1 MRRLSIIVV
10 LLTIAVGLLTACGQP
25 ATQAALPQPQS
36 TASAQPTATKV
47 APTAQP
53 TQTAAVPTTIATS
66 VPTVAATSTPAP
78 ISATQALTTPVRVT
92 ITREGLA
99 EPIIDVVVVPGG
111 VILSGGHRIP
121 WTDDHKATW
130 YTGYCG
136 VGPAYSCRVF
146 ISGHRL
152 KWKKTPEIP
161 APFKD
166 LPKVKVGDT
175 LTIYT
180 ADGNSQSFPVTLS
193 KGVAAEEAG
202 QFVGRSKGHPVI
214 TLMTCS
220 GNFTQQDGETIASD
234 RWVVEA

>member
-1 MRRLSIIVV
+1 MLRLFTVP
-10 LLTIAVGLLTACGQP
+10 LLVIAVSLLVGCGQP
-25 ATQAALPQPQS
+25 ATQAATPQPQP
-36 TASAQPTATKV
+36 TALAQPSATKA
-47 APTAQP
+47 APPAQP
-53 TQTAAVPTTIATS
+53 TQTAAMPTTIATA
-66 VPTVAATSTPAP
+66 VPTAAATSTTVPT
-78 ISATQALTTPVRVT
+78 IDATEALTIPVRVT

-99 EPIIDVVVVPGG
+99 KPIIDVVVMPGG
-111 VILSGGHRIP
+111 VIISDGHRIP
-121 WTDDHKATW
+121 WTDDHIATW

-152 KWKKTPEIP
+152 QWKKAPEIP

-166 LPKVKVGDT
+166 LPKVKVGDM
-175 LTIYT
+175 LTVYT
-180 ADGNSQSFPVTLS
+180 ADGNSQSFPVTRS
-193 KGVAAEEAG
+193 IGVAADEAA